1 MVYRDLPAFTL
12 LGAEGASTFRCD
24 EGSSDLSRCRR
35 AILKLASTR
44 LPKRPE
50 SRVPTSSLFSLPIAP
65 AGKPLRRVERMLRVT
80 DSLEG
85 CRKPVGV
92 LPEERRDR
100 PAEGRSQLHVGGRPR
115 MARSMHAPQ
124 VVPGAGLR
132 TPGDGTRAKSAWPPE
147 PHRVRCKRASCGV
160 RAANRVTAKRDM
172 GSLES
177 RCGPNRSNFR
187 G

>member
-132 TPGDGTRAKSAWPPE
+132 TPETVPLPSQPGRRNLIERDASGRRAVVRAWTRVAA
-147 PHRVRCKRASCGV
+147 KRA
-160 RAANRVTAKRDM
+160 M
-172 GSLES
+172 GCKSPQE
-177 RCGPNRSNFR
+177 
-187 G
+187 